1 MKYRFGP
8 CEFEAESKYLTLHMR
23 ESNGLLDDVQA
34 LRERLDADGF
44 LLLRNLHDRDEVL
57 EARRDI
63 LTIMAEEGRLDP
75 NADVMDGVAHPDPKE
90 VATSSVRGREHLKTD
105 SLKRVVYG
113 QRIRSVFGR
122 LLGGEVL
129 SYNFQWLRTAAPG
142 AASPIHADVV
152 YMGRG
157 THDLLTCWTPLG
169 DITPDMGP
177 LVVCEGSHKWRNV
190 IETYGRGD
198 VDRDCTQ
205 GVFTN
210 DPAELVDRF
219 GGRWATTTF
228 AAGDVVIVNMFNLHG
243 SLTNGSPKYRMSCDT
258 RFQRTDEPVD
268 DRWSG
273 EHPKTHDAFW
283 SPDTKLESVETSRAR
298 WGI

>member
-1 MKYRFGP
+1 MKYQFGR
-8 CEFEAESKYLTLHMR
+8 CEFEAESKYLTLRMR
-23 ESNGLLDDVQA
+23 ASNDVLDDTHA

-44 LLLRNLHDRDEVL
+44 LLLRDLHDRDEVL
-57 EARRDI
+57 EARREI
-63 LTIMAEEGRLDP
+63 LTVMAEEGRLDP
-75 NADVMDGVAHPDPKE
+75 DASLMDGVAHPDPKE

-113 QRIRSVFGR
+113 RRIRTVFER
-122 LLGGEVL
+122 LLGGDVM

-157 THDLLTCWTPLG
+157 THGLLTCWTPLG

-177 LVVCEGSHKWRNV
+177 LVVCQSSHKWRNV
-190 IETYGRGD
+190 IETYGRSD
-198 VDRDCTQ
+198 VDRDRTQ

-210 DPAELVDRF
+210 NPAELVDTF
-219 GGRWATTTF
+219 GGRWVTTAFAT
-228 AAGDVVIVNMFNLHG
+228 GDVVIVNLFNLHG
-243 SLTNGSPKYRMSCDT
+243 SLTNCSNRYRISCDT
-258 RFQRTDEPVD
+258 RYQRTDEPVD

-273 EHPKTHDAFW
+273 THPKAHDAFW
-283 SPDTKLESVETSRAR
+283 SPETKLESVETSRAR